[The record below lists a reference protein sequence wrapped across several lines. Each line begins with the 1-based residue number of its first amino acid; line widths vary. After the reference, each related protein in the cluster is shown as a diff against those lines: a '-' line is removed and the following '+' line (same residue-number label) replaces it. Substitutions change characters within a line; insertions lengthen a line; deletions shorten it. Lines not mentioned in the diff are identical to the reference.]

1 MEYLNNLFYQF
12 LQYNYIFFIFAKFLK
27 SLLIF
32 SVASFTVYIQI
43 IFVWNLHHITMLVNV
58 ITSLWMAF
66 QLSRIV
72 CINLIKTCIFY
83 KIFCFSIAESLL
95 CICIRLQNVSIIPK
109 SAMLAQKDCNLCIL
123 ISTEYM

>member
-1 MEYLNNLFYQF
+1 MQYLNNLFYQI
-12 LQYNYIFFIFAKFLK
+12 LQYNIFFIFAKFLK

-72 CINLIKTCIFY
+72 CINLIKTSIFY
-83 KIFCFSIAESLL
+83 KIFCFFIAESLL

-109 SAMLAQKDCNLCIL
+109 SAMLAQKTVTYAFSYLQSICN
-123 ISTEYM
+123 